1 MPYYNKSVREKY
13 PDIINYFETGIKKQ
27 NIAHSLLFW
36 GGDVNSQCEIAL
48 EIARLLNCKEEGA
61 IDCDCLNCRWIRE
74 QSHPAVKIYTRLD
87 FKEAATSSDDEE
99 SSSGKKN
106 ITVEQAKAIVNE
118 LSITSDYHRVY
129 ILCDRDEEGN
139 LMPLNQINF
148 PDKTSNALLK
158 TFEEPPQN
166 TTFIILTKDKT
177 DIISTIQSR
186 CQTFFIPSSVKEN
199 DDYNLV
205 EDVVQNYWTTERN
218 NVLDFENK
226 LMNRISEHEPILIL
240 TQFQN
245 YILAT
250 MKTNFENK
258 KLFYRLKEDLKY
270 IEEAKR
276 QILLSK
282 MITQTVCENLSFKL
296 ILK

>member
-148 PDKTSNALLK
+148 PDKKFQCTVSKNLIRFQEKFFLLSQK
-158 TFEEPPQN
+158 NF
-166 TTFIILTKDKT
+166 
-177 DIISTIQSR
+177 
-186 CQTFFIPSSVKEN
+186 SSVLK
-199 DDYNLV
+199 
-205 EDVVQNYWTTERN
+205 
-218 NVLDFENK
+218 K
-226 LMNRISEHEPILIL
+226 ISDA
-240 TQFQN
+240 FS
-245 YILAT
+245 
-250 MKTNFENK
+250 KNFSSGSK
-258 KLFYRLKEDLKY
+258 KIPMHF
-270 IEEAKR
+270 
-276 QILLSK
+276 SK
-282 MITQTVCENLSFKL
+282 IFSSAS
-296 ILK
+296 